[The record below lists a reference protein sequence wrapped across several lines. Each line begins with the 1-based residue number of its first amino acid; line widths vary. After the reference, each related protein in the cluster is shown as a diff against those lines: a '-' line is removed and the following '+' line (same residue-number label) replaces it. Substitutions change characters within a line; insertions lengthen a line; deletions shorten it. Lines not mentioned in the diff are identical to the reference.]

1 MNEDKDYIRLREE
14 TCFVGVNKAAT
25 HLLYLLCPY
34 FVANGMTESKKKCW
48 ALKDATTCILYFMH
62 LICDYAIQNGIVF
75 CCSFY
80 KLSKGI
86 LVVLKCFMCNSMFCL
101 LFYNVQMSE

>member
-34 FVANGMTESKKKCW
+34 FVANGMTESKKKMLGIKGCHN
-48 ALKDATTCILYFMH
+48 LYFVF
-62 LICDYAIQNGIVF
+62 YAPN
-75 CCSFY
+75 
-80 KLSKGI
+80 L
-86 LVVLKCFMCNSMFCL
+86 
-101 LFYNVQMSE
+101 